1 MNRNNRHTVSLWT
14 LDLKEIVMLPP
25 QWFELLGDEERLH
38 CLRFRQER
46 DRIAYVAAH
55 ALLRCTLSQ
64 TLGLPPASLII
75 ARDSMGKPFL
85 HAPESLRLDF
95 NISHTAGMVAVAIS
109 KAGKV
114 GVDVEAVDR
123 KMMPQH
129 DVSAFGMSHEE
140 KTELASL
147 SEPERSDAFFDL
159 WTAREAVAKADGRG
173 LSLPFSLIR
182 IDRARNTATIPEHES
197 SSGSNWSLWREQLSS
212 LHRLAVAWPQES
224 GELKRMKPLFC
235 NEQLIFPC
243 NLIET

>member
-1 MNRNNRHTVSLWT
+1 MA
-14 LDLKEIVMLPP
+14 PP

-38 CLRFRQER
+38 CQQFRLER
-46 DRIAYVAAH
+46 DRMSYVAAH
-55 ALLRCTLSQ
+55 VLLRCTLGQ
-64 TLGLPPASLII
+64 TLGFPPASLMI

-85 HAPESLRLDF
+85 HTPECLHLDF

-109 KAGKV
+109 EAGKV
-114 GVDVEAVDR
+114 GVDVEAVDQNN
-123 KMMPQH
+123 MPQH

-182 IDRARNTATIPEHES
+182 INRKRNTATIHKNGS
-197 SSGSNWSLWREQLSS
+197 SSGSNWSLWREHLSS
-212 LHRLAVAWPQES
+212 LHRLAVAWPHEK
-224 GELKRMKPLFC
+224 GVLKRMNPLFC
-235 NEQLIFPC
+235 NEQQMLPR
-243 NLIET
+243 NLMET